1 MKIHDDRSALNEERN
16 ARGAARYDRD
26 EDAML

>member
-1 MKIHDDRSALNEERN
+1 MKIHDDRAALNEESN
-16 ARGAARYDRD
+16 ARGAAQYDRD